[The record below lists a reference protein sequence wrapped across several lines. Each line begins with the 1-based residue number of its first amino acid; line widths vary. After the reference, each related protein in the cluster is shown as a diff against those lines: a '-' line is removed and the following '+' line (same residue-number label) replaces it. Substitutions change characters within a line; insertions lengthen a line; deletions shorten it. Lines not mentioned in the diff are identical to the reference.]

1 MTSNNK
7 KLNNNNNNNNNNN
20 IIPFECVNNNKNNNK
35 IKILNHFIFKDVSKF
50 LANKSTFNEILEY
63 ALLSKQSFE
72 IFRNIISYNGN
83 ICSIVFPFPSL
94 KQYAYNSFYNL
105 KRNNTSTYKFKLI
118 QNKETEYLSL
128 SITNKQQL
136 KQLNKTKSYL
146 KLVFPKLKKVN
157 IINKVKTNFH
167 LSKYDDDD
175 DDEEG
180 PSYDE
185 DHNGSFEFFDD
196 TYNGFF
202 TYERVSIN
210 WDIHRLPFSTK
221 DEITKIESTLFQAMF
236 YPFSFKGIEKLKPR
250 KVYLNSYTK
259 YSIHLYGVD
268 SILNCSSTIRSI
280 KFDNTPSTSSFI
292 KKALSLPNIE
302 SLSLKLINQDDGK
315 IDSDFVYNVFKDAT
329 LDENSTLKRLVFKSI
344 YHEKENQNKD
354 DDDDGD
360 DSGRDP
366 MSFFTLLKFNNS
378 SLNTL
383 GLEIFNIKNYKQ
395 LQPLSELV
403 NIKTLYIHPN
413 NIIQILLHCIDNQN
427 IQQIKIQVDKFT
439 KSLDLHGSEVMKGF
453 FKMNNNLKKIVVK
466 KSSPDKSDFLTLLK
480 NIIKNSKTSCKLI
493 IKKVY
498 LNINN

>member
-1 MTSNNK
+1 MTSTNK
-7 KLNNNNNNNNNNN
+7 KLNNNNNI
-20 IIPFECVNNNKNNNK
+20 IIPFECFNNNNKNNNNNNR
-35 IKILNHFIFKDVSKF
+35 IKTLNHFIFKDVSKF

-72 IFRNIISYNGN
+72 IFRNILSYNGN
-83 ICSIVFPFPSL
+83 ICSIVLPFHSL
-94 KQYAYNSFYNL
+94 KQYAFNSFYNL
-105 KRNNTSTYKFKLI
+105 KRNTTSTYKFKLI

-175 DDEEG
+175 DEG
-180 PSYDE
+180 QSYDE
-185 DHNGSFEFFDD
+185 EHNGSFEFFDD
-196 TYNGFF
+196 TYNGFY

-221 DEITKIESTLFQAMF
+221 DEITNIESTLFQAMF

-268 SILNCSSTIRSI
+268 SILNYSSTIRSI
-280 KFDNTPSTSSFI
+280 KFENTPSTSSFI

-315 IDSDFVYNVFKDAT
+315 IDSDFVYNVFKDAA

-344 YHEKENQNKD
+344 YHEKENQNRDFD
-354 DDDDGD
+354 DD
-360 DSGRDP
+360 SERDP

-395 LQPLSELV
+395 LQPLLELA

-427 IQQIKIQVDKFT
+427 IQQIKFQVDRYT

-453 FKMNNNLKKIVVK
+453 FKMSNNLKKIVVI

-480 NIIKNSKTSCKLI
+480 NIIKNSKTSCKLF
-493 IKKVY
+493 IKKF
-498 LNINN
+498 I